1 MYCKQL
7 LSTGA
12 YRWLGDDACQ
22 VTKPATNRG
31 CGNMDCV
38 PYTAGGEWGKVS
50 TQCRN
55 VIVFSYCATS
65 DLSCS
70 WIVLPVSL
78 IRVRLNGFSSN
89 QSAVDGQEACLEA
102 GLTNQRSVQAS
113 RVKTHKPSLE
123 LVLERQ
129 DH

>member
-1 MYCKQL
+1 MGK
-7 LSTGA
+7 
-12 YRWLGDDACQ
+12 
-22 VTKPATNRG
+22 
-31 CGNMDCV
+31 
-38 PYTAGGEWGKVS
+38 GEHTVQK
-50 TQCRN
+50 CH
-55 VIVFSYCATS
+55 IVFSYCATS

-70 WIVLPVSL
+70 WIVLPVSI

-113 RVKTHKPSLE
+113 RVRTHKPSLE